1 MSSNNTSKPLFPPIE
16 SSSTTLNYARRV
28 AEGGAMIAAKKI
40 PSYSYRTNSLLATKQ
55 PKYSTKQETNYL
67 QVELDPKTIT
77 EFNASIEKPEE

>member
-1 MSSNNTSKPLFPPIE
+1 
-16 SSSTTLNYARRV
+16 
-28 AEGGAMIAAKKI
+28 MIAAKKI